1 MNAFIDLTT
10 VTLDDSLGEVLAALD
25 AACAAV
31 DAAASPPSGL
41 QSGDEDLAELLV
53 TIRLEM
59 TVARARLSVDAATDL
74 PGLVAAIELV
84 ATSAEVWLDDEVIR
98 ARLGAMRPRDRATSV
113 TCRIAGTATEMRRIA
128 AEIRDTDDLAG
139 ARSRARRSVQLARV
153 ALEHAALS
161 VRHAG

>member
-1 MNAFIDLTT
+1 M
-10 VTLDDSLGEVLAALD
+10 
-25 AACAAV
+25 
-31 DAAASPPSGL
+31 
-41 QSGDEDLAELLV
+41 QSGDKDLPELLL
-53 TIRLEM
+53 TFRLEM

-84 ATSAEVWLDDEVIR
+84 ATSAELWLDDEVIR
-98 ARLGAMRPRDRATSV
+98 ARLGAMRPRDRATSA
-113 TCRIAGTATEMRRIA
+113 TCRIAGTATDMRRIA